1 MPKQSHYKMDF
12 ACVSCTALPISKNRR
27 KGSHDGSPSGG
38 FILYAKGYR
47 M

>member
-27 KGSHDGSPSGG
+27 KMIHNGSPSGG
-38 FILYAKGYR
+38 FIPYAKCYR